1 MFSLREWAGLL
12 FKQAREDLGYSQQFV
27 ADELEIDIRTIKRL
41 EAGNGNPDFRTLC
54 DLFHLLHVSPDILF
68 HAEQTETG
76 LEMDRVFRQ
85 LLKFAPEQITS
96 IYKSAFHIR
105 SWYEQKPEAKDE
117 YVEFI
122 NAIRKKE
129 IV

>member
-54 DLFHLLHVSPDILF
+54 NLFHLLHVSPDILF

-76 LEMDRVFRQ
+76 LEMDRVFGNSLNLHQNKLLAFTSLLFILGLGMNKNRRQ
-85 LLKFAPEQITS
+85 RANMWSL
-96 IYKSAFHIR
+96 
-105 SWYEQKPEAKDE
+105 
-117 YVEFI
+117 
-122 NAIRKKE
+122 
-129 IV
+129 

>member
-54 DLFHLLHVSPDILF
+54 NLFHLLHVSPVLESDGN
-68 HAEQTETG
+68 TG
-76 LEMDRVFRQ
+76 YFVPCRTDRNRARNGPGFP
-85 LLKFAPEQITS
+85 ATS
-96 IYKSAFHIR
+96 
-105 SWYEQKPEAKDE
+105 
-117 YVEFI
+117 
-122 NAIRKKE
+122 
-129 IV
+129 

>member
-41 EAGNGNPDFRTLC
+41 EAGNGNPD
-54 DLFHLLHVSPDILF
+54 LFHFLHVSPDILF

-85 LLKFAPEQITS
+85 LLKFTPEQITS

-105 SWYEQKPEAKDE
+105 SWYEQKPEAKGE

-122 NAIRKKE
+122 NAIRKDE